1 MSEVLTATDQVLE
14 DASDYILVALDAS
27 PHSAAALISAAELAA
42 ALHVELRGL
51 FVEDIDLLRLAMLP
65 FTLEFGSFTARPR
78 RLMQTDLEREFRVQA
93 GLLRKAMA
101 DVAGQRR
108 VNWSFQVVRG
118 GVTREVLTASATA
131 RMVSLGRV
139 GRTPGKRTGS
149 TAQAVARNTNRPVL
163 IQSARQKLSG
173 PFTVVHLGSLASEN
187 ALRLAA
193 QLAVGM
199 ETRLEV
205 WVLGLAPAAVGEIA
219 ARAAE
224 LHKDS
229 RTQAAPGEGELLAH
243 LRQLRTGAVLLPVE
257 VAPWLDEITATVVVV
272 P

>member
-1 MSEVLTATDQVLE
+1 M
-14 DASDYILVALDAS
+14 
-27 PHSAAALISAAELAA
+27 
-42 ALHVELRGL
+42 
-51 FVEDIDLLRLAMLP
+51 EDIDLLRLAMLP
-65 FTLEFGSFTARPR
+65 FSLEFGSFTARPR

-108 VNWSFQVVRG
+108 VDWSFHVVRG

-131 RMVSLGRV
+131 RLLSLGRV
-139 GRTPGKRTGS
+139 GRSPGKRTGS
-149 TAQAVARNTNRPVL
+149 TAQAVARNTNHPVL
-163 IQSARQKLSG
+163 IQSTRQKLSG

-193 QLAVGM
+193 QLAAGY
-199 ETRLEV
+199 EAGLEV
-205 WVLGLAPAAVGEIA
+205 WVLGLAPAAVEEIA
-219 ARAAE
+219 ARATGLDHAA
-224 LHKDS
+224 K
-229 RTQAAPGEGELLAH
+229 TQAAVGEQELLVH

-257 VAPWLDEITATVVVV
+257 VAPWLDEIAATVVVV